1 MAEHIAHVQPWKKDM
16 VKTII
21 KDLPNYKTVAIIN
34 LENLPSR
41 QSQVIRSKIK
51 EHAKIIITRKRLIK
65 LALDKC
71 GKADLKQISEHIQ
84 GMPALILTNKNAFEL
99 FKILKDNMTDAPAKT
114 GQIAPDDIW
123 VKAGPTPFAPG
134 PIIGDLGAANIVA
147 GIDGGKVVV
156 KKDSLVVKAGEPVPA
171 AAAAIL
177 SRLDIKPMK
186 IGLNLVIAVEEGK
199 LFERNILNIDV
210 DEYTNNLKQAIL
222 NAKKLALGANIL
234 TPETVTIK
242 LQEAHIDAKKLAFG
256 ADILCDETKEH
267 LLKKA
272 EAQAA
277 TLKEKIPEVPVEEK
291 KVAEPA
297 KEDQVEEVKE
307 SKSSE
312 EESTPKEE
320 TPEEIKDDNQ
330 GGQ

>member
-1 MAEHIAHVQPWKKDM
+1 MAEHTAHVQPWKKDM
-16 VKTII
+16 VNNIIKELPKYKTIA
-21 KDLPNYKTVAIIN
+21 VIN

-41 QSQVIRSKIK
+41 QSQVLRSKIK
-51 EHAKIIITRKRLIK
+51 EHAEIIVTRKRLIK

-71 GKADLKQISEHIQ
+71 GKEELKQIREYIQ

-114 GQIAPDDIW
+114 GQIAPEDIW

-156 KKDSLVVKAGEPVPA
+156 KKDSLVVKEGEPVPA

-177 SRLDIKPMK
+177 ARLDIKPMK
-186 IGLNLVIAVEEGK
+186 IGLNLVVAVENGEVYK
-199 LFERNILNIDV
+199 RSVLNIDI
-210 DEYTNNLKQAIL
+210 DEYTDNLKQAIL

-242 LQEAHIDAKKLAFG
+242 LQEAHTDAKKLAFG

-272 EAQAA
+272 ESQAA
-277 TLKEKIPEVPVEEK
+277 TLKEKVPD
-291 KVAEPA
+291 AL
-297 KEDQVEEVKE
+297 VKE
-307 SKSSE
+307 EQSESSE
-312 EESTPKEE
+312 TSDNEVESAPKEE
-320 TPEEIKDDNQ
+320 TPAETKDDNQ